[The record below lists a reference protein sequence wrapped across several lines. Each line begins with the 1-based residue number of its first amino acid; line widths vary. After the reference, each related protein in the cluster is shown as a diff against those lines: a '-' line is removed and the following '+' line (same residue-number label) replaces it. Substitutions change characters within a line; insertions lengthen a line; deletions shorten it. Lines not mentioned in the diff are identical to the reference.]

1 MTSQYRIDIEQQ
13 QYTGDLTP
21 FDESPTAGFEPETS
35 QTPGTGC

>member
-13 QYTGDLTP
+13 YTRDLTP